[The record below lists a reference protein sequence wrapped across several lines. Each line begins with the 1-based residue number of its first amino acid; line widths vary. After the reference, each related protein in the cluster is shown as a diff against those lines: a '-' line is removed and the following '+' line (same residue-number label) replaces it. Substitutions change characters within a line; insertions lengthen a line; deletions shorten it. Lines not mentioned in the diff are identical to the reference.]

1 MIYMIILP
9 PLGAGAA
16 IVGRM
21 MVTEALHEGRESF
34 GKQVWGDAFARL
46 SDADRD
52 DPLEA
57 EDLERLAIAAYMV
70 GKDDASADACTR
82 AHHSYLQGRN
92 FPAAARCAFWHACG
106 LFFKGDMAPAMGWVA
121 RGRRVLESSQE
132 DCPEQGWLLFLTAL
146 PIMFQGDPHTA
157 HSIFEQAGP
166 IAERFND
173 PDVMT
178 LSRLGCGQSLIMQ
191 QRASEGTAL
200 LDELMIA
207 VVSGE
212 VSPLVAGVAYC
223 AVIDLCHSVFDL
235 RRAREWTAA
244 LSRWCDSQPDLV
256 PYRGNCLVHRCEIFQ
271 LQGAW
276 ADALKAA
283 ERACEWLSGPT
294 AWDSLG
300 SAYYQLG
307 EIERL
312 RGEFEQAEQAYR
324 RASHAGRQPEPGMS
338 LLRLAQHQVGAAT
351 AAIRRALNETQEPMG
366 RSRLLPAYIEIVLAA
381 DEVEAA
387 RNAAD
392 ELAEISRQVD
402 APFLHAIAAS
412 STGAVLL
419 AESDAQAAL
428 TKLRAAFA
436 AYRELDAPHHAARA
450 RVLIGLAC
458 RALGD
463 SSSAEMEVDAA
474 RAAFEELGAVPDL
487 ERVAQLMAGPSGQAP
502 GGLTRREVQVLELV
516 ASGKTNRAIATE
528 LFLSERTVA
537 RHVSNIFTKLGLSS
551 RSAATAYAYEHRLV

>member
-1 MIYMIILP
+1 MAEIDA
-9 PLGAGAA
+9 LGG
-16 IVGRM
+16 GRD
-21 MVTEALHEGRESF
+21 SF
-34 GKQVWGDAFARL
+34 AKHVWGDAFARL
-46 SDADRD
+46 SSADREQ
-52 DPLEA
+52 PLEA
-57 EDLERLAIAAYMV
+57 EDLERLAITAYMV
-70 GKDDASADACTR
+70 GQDDTSADAWTR
-82 AHHSYLQGRN
+82 AHHHYLRGQN
-92 FPAAARCAFWHACG
+92 PAAAARCAFWHACG

-121 RGRRVLESSQE
+121 RGRRVLETATE

-146 PIMFQGDPHTA
+146 PIMFQGDPETA
-157 HSIFEQAGP
+157 HQSFVQAGE

-178 LSRLGCGQSLIMQ
+178 LSRLGRGQSLIMQ
-191 QRASEGTAL
+191 QRTTEGTAL
-200 LDELMIA
+200 LDELMVA

-223 AVIDLCHSVFDL
+223 AVIDLCQSVFDL

-283 ERACEWLSGPT
+283 EHACKWLSGPT

-312 RGEFEQAEQAYR
+312 RGEFEKAEQAYR
-324 RASHAGRQPEPGMS
+324 QASRAGRQPEPGMS
-338 LLRLAQHQVGAAT
+338 LLRLAQHQVEVAAV
-351 AAIRRALNETQEPMG
+351 AIRRALDEAQEPMG
-366 RSRLLPAYIEIVLAA
+366 RSRLLPAYVEIMLAA
-381 DEVEAA
+381 DDVAA
-387 RNAAD
+387 AQSAAD
-392 ELAEISRQVD
+392 ELAEIAAGLN
-402 APFLHAIAAS
+402 APFLDAVATS
-412 STGAVLL
+412 SAGAVLL
-419 AESDAQAAL
+419 AEGDAQAAL
-428 TKLRAAFA
+428 ARLRDAFVA
-436 AYRELDAPHHAARA
+436 WRELDAPHHAARV

-463 SSSAEMEVDAA
+463 NGSAEMELDAA
-474 RAAFEELGAVPDL
+474 RGAFEELGAGPDL
-487 ERVAQLMAGPSGQAP
+487 ERVAKIMHRPSGPA
-502 GGLTRREVQVLELV
+502 GGLTGREAQVLELV

-528 LFLSERTVA
+528 LFLSEKTVA

-551 RSAATAYAYEHRLV
+551 RSAATAYAYEHGLV

>member
-1 MIYMIILP
+1 MAEID
-9 PLGAGAA
+9 
-16 IVGRM
+16 
-21 MVTEALHEGRESF
+21 ALDGGREAF
-34 GKQVWGDAFARL
+34 GKQVWGDAFARF
-46 SDADRD
+46 SSADREE
-52 DPLEA
+52 PLEA
-57 EDLERLAIAAYMV
+57 EDLERLAITAYMV
-70 GKDDASADACTR
+70 GQDDASADAWTR
-82 AHHSYLQGRN
+82 AHHHYLRGHN
-92 FPAAARCAFWHACG
+92 LPAAARCAFWHACG

-121 RGRRVLESSQE
+121 RGRRVLETATE

-146 PIMFQGDPHTA
+146 PIMFQGDPETA
-157 HSIFEQAGP
+157 HSSFVQAGE

-178 LSRLGCGQSLIMQ
+178 LSRLGRGQSLIMQ
-191 QRASEGTAL
+191 QRTTEGTVL
-200 LDELMIA
+200 LDELMVA

-212 VSPLVAGVAYC
+212 VSALVAGVAYC
-223 AVIDLCHSVFDL
+223 AVIDLCQRAFDL

-276 ADALKAA
+276 TDALKAA

-312 RGEFEQAEQAYR
+312 RGEFEKAEQAYR
-324 RASHAGRQPEPGMS
+324 QASRAGRQPEPGMS
-338 LLRLAQHQVGAAT
+338 LLRLAQHQVEVAA
-351 AAIRRALNETQEPMG
+351 AAIRRALDETQEPMG
-366 RSRLLPAYIEIVLAA
+366 RSRLLPAYVEIMLAA
-381 DEVEAA
+381 DDVAA
-387 RNAAD
+387 AQSAAD
-392 ELAEISRQVD
+392 ELAEIAAGLN
-402 APFLHAIAAS
+402 APFLDAVATS
-412 STGAVLL
+412 SAGAVLL
-419 AESDAQAAL
+419 AEGDAQAAL
-428 TKLRAAFA
+428 ARLRDAFVA
-436 AYRELDAPHHAARA
+436 WRELDAPHHAARV

-463 SSSAEMEVDAA
+463 NGSAEMELDAA
-474 RAAFEELGAVPDL
+474 RGAFEELGAGSDL
-487 ERVAQLMAGPSGQAP
+487 ERVARIMHRPSGPA
-502 GGLTRREVQVLELV
+502 GGLTGREAQVLELV

-528 LFLSERTVA
+528 LFLSEKTVA

-551 RSAATAYAYEHRLV
+551 RSAATAYAYEHGLV